1 MGVWRT
7 LGYIFSG
14 LIILGGFILVAFG
27 GSVGSQIGSQTGL
40 YGNTFNQ
47 IGGLA
52 LVYGGVSSI
61 VLGIL
66 MIWALVKSGQIESID
81 KNIKIIA
88 EWAESQMGKEGK
100 SDDDE
105 RFLEE
110 ERRKLNE
117 DERYLADLERKKKDK
132 EELKSNGQ

>member
-14 LIILGGFILVAFG
+14 LIIVGGFILVAFG
-27 GSVGSQIGSQTGL
+27 ASIGSQMSFQTGV

-47 IGGLA
+47 LGGLA
-52 LVYGGVSSI
+52 IIYGGVSSI

-88 EWAESQMGKEGK
+88 DWITSQKAKEGEP
-100 SDDDE
+100 SDDE
-105 RFLEE
+105 RFLQDEQI
-110 ERRKLNE
+110 KLE
-117 DERYLADLERKKKDK
+117 KEERYLAELDRKKKEK
-132 EELKSNGQ
+132 GEE

>member
-1 MGVWRT
+1 MGFWRT

-14 LIILGGFILVAFG
+14 FIIIGGFILVAFG
-27 GSVGSQIGSQTGL
+27 ASVGSQMNFQPGP

-47 IGGLA
+47 LGGIA
-52 LVYGGVSSI
+52 IIYGGVSSI

-88 EWAESQMGKEGK
+88 EWAKSQQEKEGK
-100 SDDDE
+100 SDDEKFLEDEQRKLDNEE
-105 RFLEE
+105 RF
-110 ERRKLNE
+110 
-117 DERYLADLERKKKDK
+117 LADLERKKKGEDTEK
-132 EELKSNGQ
+132 A

>member
-14 LIILGGFILVAFG
+14 LIIVGGLVLVAFG
-27 GSVGSQIGSQTGL
+27 GNIGSQMSFEPGP
-40 YGNTFNQ
+40 YGDMFNQ
-47 IGGLA
+47 LGGFA
-52 LVYGGVSSI
+52 IIYGGVSSI

-88 EWAESQMGKEGK
+88 EWAKSQQEKEGK
-100 SDDDE
+100 SDDE
-105 RFLEE
+105 EFLENE
-110 ERRKLNE
+110 QRKLDNE
-117 DERYLADLERKKKDK
+117 ERYLAELEQKKREKNETK
-132 EELKSNGQ
+132 